1 MLVHEPDTFFWGT
14 DKEIREKQNFFV
26 NRSVPKYFQWE
37 NFWGIHSENPY
48 HFKNRR
54 FLGPKCK
61 VDLTPRPNQKEGP
74 DNISIYFMWLTHP
87 SGIGT
92 IRSSMITLEATMP
105 PVLLGNIL
113 ITLSCD
119 LMKNAM

>member
-1 MLVHEPDTFFWGT
+1 MKNGTFLYIALYPKIFNG
-14 DKEIREKQNFFV
+14 NF
-26 NRSVPKYFQWE
+26 
-37 NFWGIHSENPY
+37 FWGIHSENPY

-105 PVLLGNIL
+105 VLLDNIL
-113 ITLSCD
+113 IIL
-119 LMKNAM
+119 